1 MKRNY
6 YIVAFK
12 DGKTVFVSCF
22 NEEEAKILAQ
32 AVMIRKGLTS
42 EDYEFYILTC
52 NWCDN
57 DTWIILDANG
67 NIRVW
72 DNTSDEL
79 FFGKESE
86 YVFEKTDRG
95 EYMQVAV

>member
-1 MKRNY
+1 MDIEKNEG
-6 YIVAFK
+6 VLFQFGDKAFIS
-12 DGKTVFVSCF
+12 D
-22 NEEEAKILAQ
+22 E
-32 AVMIRKGLTS
+32 S

-57 DTWIILDANG
+57 DTWIILDSEG

-72 DNTSDEL
+72 DSTSEEL

-86 YVFEKTDRG
+86 YVYEKNDKG

>member
-32 AVMIRKGLTS
+32 AVMIRKGLTMEVKS
-42 EDYEFYILTC
+42 IVMTS
-52 NWCDN
+52 
-57 DTWIILDANG
+57 
-67 NIRVW
+67 NI
-72 DNTSDEL
+72 SDM
-79 FFGKESE
+79 
-86 YVFEKTDRG
+86 TD
-95 EYMQVAV
+95 VDFIA